1 MARSL
6 TFLHLTHPEIVATH
20 LQLPLRVV
28 PGWYL
33 GLVQVPKLKGRP
45 MPETA
50 KLTKKAVEALPT
62 PAKGSQVELWDSELG
77 GLHIRVMPTGRRV
90 YRLKYRA
97 GGRQVIATLGEHGP
111 ITAEQARERAR
122 VLAGAVAEGRDPT
135 AERKAAAEAAQE
147 QARRAVT
154 VSELIDLYL
163 TEGPALNPAKRARSW
178 AHDRSCLDAHVRPTL
193 GKLQIANVRRG
204 DVEAMMAGVIQGKTA
219 RREKLPKARAV
230 LNIRGGPAA
239 ARAAV
244 VATQTMFQ
252 WAIQRELMAT
262 NPAKGIR
269 KPPAGKRETFLSDE
283 QADRLF
289 MVIGEME
296 RDGRLALT
304 FGDTL
309 RLLALTGARRSE
321 IEKLR
326 WTEVDFQ
333 RGVAMLPAHRSK
345 TGAKTI
351 PLGAPAL
358 AILAQRKSVAGAG
371 VFVFPSVKDAANTAN
386 TLRKSIPSRDVRPA
400 NSLGKNWERVREAA
414 GLPAVR
420 VHDLRH
426 TLASFLVARG
436 ASLPVIGRV
445 LGHTNAATTQRYAH
459 LQTDPLRALVD
470 DATARFAGLGN
481 EAPTDKP
488 ASKVV
493 PLKRPG
499 KPS

>member
-1 MARSL
+1 
-6 TFLHLTHPEIVATH
+6 
-20 LQLPLRVV
+20 
-28 PGWYL
+28 
-33 GLVQVPKLKGRP
+33 

-50 KLTKKAVEALPT
+50 KLTKKAVEALAPPPRGAFAQT
-62 PAKGSQVELWDSELG
+62 ELWDTELNG
-77 GLHIRVMPTGRRV
+77 FHVRVAPTGRRV
-90 YRLKYRA
+90 YRFKFRTA
-97 GGRQVIATLGEHGP
+97 GRQVIATLGEHGV

-178 AHDRSCLDAHVRPTL
+178 EHDRSCLNAHVRTTL
-193 GKLQIANVRRG
+193 GKLQIANIRRG
-204 DVEAMMAGVIQGKTA
+204 DIEAMMAGVIQGKTA

-252 WAIQRELMAT
+252 WALQRELMET

-269 KPPAGKRETFLSDE
+269 KPPAGRRETFLSDE
-283 QADRLF
+283 QVSRLF
-289 MVIGEME
+289 ATINDME
-296 RDGRLALT
+296 RDGRLVPT
-304 FGDTL
+304 FGDTV
-309 RLLALTGARRSE
+309 RLLALTGCRRSE
-321 IEKLR
+321 IERLE
-326 WTEVDFQ
+326 WSEIDFE
-333 RGVAMLPAHRSK
+333 RGVIFLPALRSK
-345 TGAKTI
+345 TGKKTI

-358 AILAQRKSVAGAG
+358 AILAQRKSVAGASPY
-371 VFVFPSVKDAANTAN
+371 VFPSLTGGDG
-386 TLRKSIPSRDVRPA
+386 PA
-400 NSLGKNWERVREAA
+400 NSLGKNWGRVRAAA
-414 GLPAVR
+414 GLPNVR
-420 VHDLRH
+420 IHDLRH

-445 LGHTNAATTQRYAH
+445 LGHTNAVTTQRYAH

-481 EAPTDKP
+481 GALADKP
-488 ASKVV
+488 AAPVV
-493 PLKRPG
+493 PLKRPS
-499 KPS
+499 KP